1 MNEKTKAAGI
11 SVFSNTSLV
20 IFKLIT
26 GFITGSVS
34 ILSEAIH
41 SAMDLL
47 AAVIAFFAVRI
58 SDTPADKGHPYGHG
72 KYENVSGIIEALLI
86 LLASGW
92 IIYEAVVKILH
103 PGPIESIGLGSVV
116 MFVSAVANFFVSR
129 YLYKV
134 AKKTDSIALE
144 ADALHLKTDVYTSL
158 GVAIGL
164 LLIWATGWHFL
175 DSVIA
180 VFVATLIVKEA
191 VHLLRAAYAPLL
203 DASLS
208 ESEVEVIKDSIKSHN
223 LSFHALRTRK
233 AGHYRF
239 AELHLEVAP
248 DISVGMAHEMCDM
261 IEKDIMEKI
270 KNIEVSIHVEPLSS

>member
-1 MNEKTKAAGI
+1 MNIKAKAAGI
-11 SVFSNTSLV
+11 SVFSNTTLV

-41 SAMDLL
+41 SAMDFL
-47 AAVIAFFAVRI
+47 ASVIAFFAVRI
-58 SDTPADKGHPYGHG
+58 SDTPADEEHPYGHG

-86 LLASGW
+86 LVASGW
-92 IIYEAVVKILH
+92 IVYEAVVKILH
-103 PGPIESIGLGSVV
+103 PGPIESIGLGSIV
-116 MFVSAVANFFVSR
+116 MFVSAAANFFVSR
-129 YLYKV
+129 HLYKV
-134 AKKTDSIALE
+134 AKKTESIALE

-164 LLIWATGWHFL
+164 LLIWVTGWHFL
-175 DSVIA
+175 DSAIA
-180 VFVATLIVKEA
+180 ILVATLIVREA
-191 VHLLRAAYAPLL
+191 IHLLKTAYAPLL

-208 ESEVEVIKDSIKSHN
+208 DNEVEIIKQSIKTHN

-239 AELHLEVAP
+239 AELHLEVSP
-248 DISVGMAHEMCDM
+248 DISVAKAHELCDM

-270 KNIEVSIHVEPLSS
+270 KNIEMSIHVEPLSS

>member
-208 ESEVEVIKDSIKSHN
+208 ESEVEVIKD
-223 LSFHALRTRK
+223 
-233 AGHYRF
+233 
-239 AELHLEVAP
+239 
-248 DISVGMAHEMCDM
+248 
-261 IEKDIMEKI
+261 
-270 KNIEVSIHVEPLSS
+270 